1 MAHKTYGIDF
11 GTGTVKVYKRSDGII
26 LNERTVVATVGK
38 GPQQRP
44 VAIGDKAYEM
54 FEKVPPNIK
63 VSFPL
68 EHGVISQMGDM
79 ISLWNFMLEKISG
92 KRKLKNADFYIAVPA
107 DIREVGERQGDHD
120 RQCGSGDNG
129 DFRIVSGRNCCFEAA
144 AVRRQLF

>member
-11 GTGTVKVYKRSDGII
+11 GTGTVKVYKKSEGII

-38 GPQQRP
+38 GAAQRP

-68 EHGVISQMGDM
+68 ENGSD
-79 ISLWNFMLEKISG
+79 L
-92 KRKLKNADFYIAVPA
+92 ADGRYDLAVEFHA
-107 DIREVGERQGDHD
+107 GEDIRQTKGKER
-120 RQCGSGDNG
+120 RFLYC
-129 DFRIVSGRNCCFEAA
+129 RAGRYP
-144 AVRRQLF
+144 

>member
-11 GTGTVKVYKRSDGII
+11 GTGTVKVYKKSDGII

-54 FEKVPPNIK
+54 FEKVPPSIN

-68 EHGVISQMGDM
+68 SHGV
-79 ISLWNFMLEKISG
+79 
-92 KRKLKNADFYIAVPA
+92 
-107 DIREVGERQGDHD
+107 
-120 RQCGSGDNG
+120 
-129 DFRIVSGRNCCFEAA
+129 VSM
-144 AVRRQLF
+144 V

>member
-11 GTGTVKVYKRSDGII
+11 GTGTVKVYKKSDGII

-68 EHGVISQMGDM
+68 ENGVISHMGDM
-79 ISLWNFMLEKISG
+79 ISLWNFMLEKLSG

-107 DIREVGERQGDHD
+107 DIREVDKNAYSRVVSEEKA
-120 RQCGSGDNG
+120 S
-129 DFRIVSGRNCCFEAA
+129 RIRCF
-144 AVRRQLF
+144 